1 MNALLHAADAVT
13 TKATTSDPVLNIAI
27 FAAFVVVTMIVVFR
41 AGRNNKSAADYY
53 TGGRSFTGGQNG
65 LAIAGDY
72 LSAASFLGITGAI
85 AVYGYD
91 GFLYSIGFLVAWLV
105 ALLLVAELMRNTGK
119 FTMADV
125 LSFRLHQRPVRLA
138 AAIST
143 LVVCFFY
150 LLAQMAGAGGLVALL
165 LGINDSLGQSIVVAV
180 VGALMVIYVL
190 VGGMKGTTW
199 VQIIKAVLLIAG
211 AGLMTIWILAMNGF
225 DMNQLLA
232 AGNQAAAAAK
242 KPFDA
247 LAYGNQYKN
256 AIDFISL
263 GMALVLGTAGLPHVL
278 MRFYTVPTAKEAR
291 KSVVWAI
298 WLIGAFYLF
307 TLVLGF
313 GAMYIVGPDVILA
326 APGKTNAAAPL
337 LAQALGG
344 PILMG
349 IISAVAFATILAV
362 VAGLTITAATSFAH
376 DIYASVIRR
385 GEVSPNGEVKIARI
399 TVVVIGIAA
408 IAGGIGVQGQNIAF
422 LVALAFAV
430 AASANLPTIIYSL
443 YWRKFR
449 TRGALWSI
457 YGGLISSI
465 VLIAI
470 SPVVSNAAPA
480 ATSTAMIKGVDF
492 HMWDLSTPGIIAIP
506 LAFILGWLGSIIPGG
521 KKENSWLGAEME
533 VRSLTGHG
541 AEKEVA
547 H

>member
-1 MNALLHAADAVT
+1 MNAELLLAADAA
-13 TKATTSDPVLNIAI
+13 TKNDPVLNISI
-27 FAAFVVVTMIVVFR
+27 FGAFVIITMFVVIR
-41 AGRNNKSAADYY
+41 ASKNNKSAADYY
-53 TGGRSFTGGQNG
+53 TGGRGFSGAQNG
-65 LAIAGDY
+65 MAIAGDY

-85 AVYGYD
+85 ALAGYD

-150 LLAQMAGAGGLVALL
+150 LLAQMAGAGGLVSLL
-165 LGINDSLGQSIVVAV
+165 LGISDSLGQSLVVAV
-180 VGALMVIYVL
+180 VGALMVVYVL

-199 VQIIKAVLLIAG
+199 VQIIKAALLILG
-211 AGLMTIWILAMNGF
+211 AGIMTVWVLALNGF
-225 DMNQLLA
+225 DLSHLLA
-232 AGNQAAAAAK
+232 AGQDAAHAVK
-242 KPFDA
+242 KPFEA
-247 LAYGNQYKN
+247 LAYGNKYGKN
-256 AIDFISL
+256 PIDFISL

-298 WLIGAFYLF
+298 WLIGIFYLF

-313 GAMYIVGPDVILA
+313 GAMILVGPDVIAA
-326 APGKTNAAAPL
+326 APGKDNSAAPL

-344 PILMG
+344 AVLMG
-349 IISAVAFATILAV
+349 IVSAIAFATILAV

-376 DIYASVIRR
+376 DIYASVIKR
-385 GEVSPNGEVKIARI
+385 GEVSPNAEVKIAKR
-399 TVVVIGIAA
+399 TVVVIGVLA

-443 YWRKFR
+443 YWRGFR
-449 TRGALWSI
+449 TRGALWSM

-465 VLIAI
+465 FLIAI
-470 SPVVSNAAPA
+470 SPVVSNVAPA
-480 ATSTAMIKGVDF
+480 AGATSTAMIKGVDF
-492 HMWDLSTPGIIAIP
+492 HLWDLSNPGIISIP
-506 LAFILGWLGSIIPGG
+506 LAFILGWLGSVLPGG

-541 AEKEVA
+541 AEKEV
-547 H
+547 HH